1 MALRKEYVGKGQNRN
16 ILEDKNMH
24 IHNSSPKRDP
34 LEEMTLIWTITNALH
49 YYIIPPDVGNVMS
62 LTHLVMEVMI
72 DHFEEIRSV
81 AGLNHIFESDKKA

>member
-16 ILEDKNMH
+16 VLEDKNMH

-62 LTHLVMEVMI
+62 HTSC
-72 DHFEEIRSV
+72 DGSNDSSF
-81 AGLNHIFESDKKA
+81 